1 MSAQTAYHEATNSL
15 NEIEKSLTEIATKE
29 KKNLM
34 NLKLKLFESSKK
46 LGMQNTH
53 DMTKNLDE
61 LISMHNDEVEMLNK
75 KINGLKNDIIYNLE
89 NKINDLKKR
98 LSKKTND
105 ELRAELENEI
115 TKSNA
120 ALDAPNVKLA
130 KKRGKKNLNLKN
142 G

>member
-1 MSAQTAYHEATNSL
+1 
-15 NEIEKSLTEIATKE
+15 
-29 KKNLM
+29 M

-46 LGMQNTH
+46 LGMQSTH

-120 ALDAPNVKLA
+120 ELDVANVKLA
-130 KKRGKKNLNLKN
+130 KSGKRKT
-142 G
+142 